1 MPYVNARKPV
11 ESQPGFALGFETPV
25 TSDLDIPQSIKDK
38 VLAAESLRGLMTGQL
53 GSPYNVQIPSPRGK
67 SGFIPLEKKADRER
81 MALSAALQGDDTALA
96 DTGSG
101 TAFLNF
107 TGKALPQEERM
118 LITNRLGGT
127 DFIPTK
133 NISDY
138 VDYSE
143 QFLGPQGTGAA
154 TRKMLGN
161 VNRLSEANRSALSEA
176 SKVPAEELY
185 SLYETAA
192 KSKNYQTRDDLM
204 NLLRVLS
211 TKGLPGVVAGL
222 AAGEAF
228 PAEEAR
234 NYGGFVALRSKR
246 DPY

>member
-1 MPYVNARKPV
+1 
-11 ESQPGFALGFETPV
+11 
-25 TSDLDIPQSIKDK
+25 
-38 VLAAESLRGLMTGQL
+38 
-53 GSPYNVQIPSPRGK
+53 
-67 SGFIPLEKKADRER
+67 
-81 MALSAALQGDDTALA
+81 
-96 DTGSG
+96 
-101 TAFLNF
+101 
-107 TGKALPQEERM
+107 M

-127 DFIPTK
+127 DYVPTK

-138 VDYSE
+138 VDYTGE
-143 QFLGPQGTGAA
+143 WLGPQGSGAA

-161 VNRLSEANRSALSEA
+161 FDRLSAANQSALSEA

-228 PAEEAR
+228 PAEESKMH
-234 NYGGFVALRSKR
+234 GGFVALRSKT